1 MSRLHWPVM
10 LAGLSGALLVG
21 LGCELGAPTGRRAQL
36 LTAAQGSMASRE
48 SGSSAVAGAET
59 GRIRRGGDLPGRAGS
74 DLVTETLV
82 PATSADAS
90 FASHIVGDTPPVSAK
105 GLRGNQARAGQSASI
120 SKQDVLSWTAR
131 GLPEDAIID
140 RIQSSH
146 SVFVLTAA
154 DENELR
160 DHGVSEA
167 VIRALRDTLRR

>member
-1 MSRLHWPVM
+1 M
-10 LAGLSGALLVG
+10 
-21 LGCELGAPTGRRAQL
+21 
-36 LTAAQGSMASRE
+36 
-48 SGSSAVAGAET
+48 
-59 GRIRRGGDLPGRAGS
+59 
-74 DLVTETLV
+74 
-82 PATSADAS
+82 
-90 FASHIVGDTPPVSAK
+90 PPVSAK